1 MTARANLVYHDP
13 ANEIGM
19 AKIAVIGAGIAGLW
33 QALSLAGEGHAV
45 RLIERSPAPFESA
58 ASRLAG
64 AMLAP
69 FCEGESAEPWITELG
84 REALPLWREMFP
96 ETAQN
101 GSLVLAMPR
110 DMSELSRFSAMTTG
124 HRRIGVEE
132 IAVLEPVLAGRYG
145 QALFYPEEGHLE
157 PARAFAALLARLGAS
172 GVETQLGAER
182 DPATISR
189 DEADWVIDC
198 RGMGA
203 RADLPALR
211 PVRGEM
217 LVIETGEVTL
227 ARPARLLHPRF
238 SLYIVPWSQN
248 RFMIGATVIESGD
261 SGPVTLRSAL
271 DLLGTAYALHP
282 AFGEA
287 RIVRFAADLRP
298 AFADNAP
305 RIIIRGRHIYVNGLY
320 RHGFLLA
327 PVLAGLVARY
337 IRDGTVRQD
346 VFIENYS
353 EWRAAGDARAD
364 AG

>member
-1 MTARANLVYHDP
+1 
-13 ANEIGM
+13 M
-19 AKIAVIGAGIAGLW
+19 AKITVVGAGIAGLW
-33 QALSLAGEGHAV
+33 QALRLAGDGHAV
-45 RLIERSPAPFESA
+45 RLIERSPAPFEGA

-69 FCEGESAEPWITELG
+69 FCEGEGAEPWVTELG
-84 REALPLWREMFP
+84 REAVPLWREAFP

-110 DMSELSRFSAMTTG
+110 DMPELSRFSAMTGG
-124 HRRIGVEE
+124 HRRIGAEE
-132 IAVLEPVLAGRYG
+132 LAALEPALAGRYG
-145 QALFYPEEGHLE
+145 QGLFYPEEGHLE
-157 PARAFAALLARLGAS
+157 PARAFAALLARLETC
-172 GVETQLGAER
+172 GVEMRLGAER
-182 DPATISR
+182 DPASISR
-189 DEADWVIDC
+189 DEADWIIDC

-203 RADLPALR
+203 RAELPALR

-217 LVIETGEVTL
+217 LVIETGEVAL
-227 ARPARLLHPRF
+227 SRPVRLLHPRF
-238 SLYIVPWSQN
+238 PLYIVPWSQN

-298 AFADNAP
+298 SFPDNAP
-305 RIIIRGRHIYVNGLY
+305 RIVIRGRHLYVNGLY

-353 EWRAAGDARAD
+353 EWRAAGDAGTH